1 MRRRVAMTTDL
12 VKPMTK
18 RFYFSVLAVFLL
30 FLVGGP
36 WNATAQT
43 EQYFQPVPDS
53 LYEGLAFDMPTVEV
67 PTFPDYSVSI
77 KAYGAEGDGET
88 LNTEAFEKAIA
99 HVSERGGG
107 RVVVPKG
114 IWRTGPI
121 VLQSNVNLHAKQ
133 GALVVFS
140 DNFDLYPL
148 IETSFEGLDTY
159 RSMSPI
165 YAKGVENVAIT
176 GEGVFDGS
184 GGAWRPVHRK
194 EMTERQWEEKVASGG
209 VVTETEGET
218 TWYPSKESMQG
229 DPGNFN
235 VPPDRTT
242 REDYME
248 VKDFLRPVMISI
260 RESENV
266 LLDGP
271 TFQNSPAW
279 MLHPLMSENLVIRNL
294 KIRNPVYAMNGDGLD
309 LESSKNVVMYGNSF
323 DVGDDAICIKS
334 GKNED
339 GRERGMPTENVIIR
353 DNTVYRAHGGFVVG
367 SEMSGGVRNI
377 AVSDMTFIGTDVGV
391 RFKSTRGRGGVVE
404 NIYISDIDML
414 DIVTEPIRFNLYYD
428 GEAPSPNQKSE
439 VVDEKKVEEQI
450 PEVTVETPQFRNIFL
465 ENILCQGAE
474 TALWIQG
481 LPEMNVQNVQLENV
495 RVTARRG
502 GMVTDTDGLHL
513 NDVTLTLQ
521 EGPGLYLSNAH
532 NVQLRQSEIA
542 FRDAPGVGVRLEGP
556 FTEKIA
562 LEGMRFTNTET
573 DVSRGPNV
581 EPSRVSRSEEGGQ

>member
-1 MRRRVAMTTDL
+1 MPTDSD
-12 VKPMTK
+12 KPMTK
-18 RFYFSVLAVFLL
+18 RLLFSVLLVAALCLL
-30 FLVGGP
+30 TGGAGD
-36 WNATAQT
+36 ATAQP
-43 EQYFQPVPDS
+43 EQEYFQPVPDS
-53 LYEGLAFDMPTVEV
+53 LYDGLAFDMPKVKV
-67 PTFPDYSVSI
+67 PTFPDYTVSI
-77 KAYGAEGDGET
+77 KEFGAEGDGEA
-88 LNTEAFEKAIA
+88 LNTEAFKKAIS

-114 IWRTGPI
+114 IWQTGPI
-121 VLQSNVNLHAKQ
+121 VLQNNVNLHTEQ

-159 RSMSPI
+159 RCMSPI
-165 YAKGVENVAIT
+165 YGKGLENVAIT

-184 GGAWRPVHRK
+184 GGAWRPVHRS
-194 EMTERQWEEKVASGG
+194 ELTERQWEEKVASGG

-242 REDYME
+242 REEYME

-279 MLHPLMSENLVIRNL
+279 MLHPLMSENLIIRNL

-353 DNTVYRAHGGFVVG
+353 NNTVYRAHGGFVVG

-404 NIYISDIDML
+404 NIYISDIDMI

-439 VVDEKKVEEQI
+439 VVDEKKIEEQI
-450 PEVTVETPQFRNIFL
+450 PEVTVETPQFRNIYL
-465 ENILCQGAE
+465 ENVLCQGAE

-481 LPEMNVQNVQLENV
+481 LPEMNVENVQLEDV
-495 RVTARRG
+495 RITARRG
-502 GMVTDTDGLHL
+502 GMVTDADGLQL
-513 NDVTLTLQ
+513 RDVTLTLQ

-532 NVQLRQSEIA
+532 NVRLRQSEIA
-542 FRDAPGVGVRLEGP
+542 FRGAPSVGLRVEGP
-556 FTEKIA
+556 FTEAIS
-562 LEGMRFTNTET
+562 LDGVRFTNAET

-581 EPSRVSRSEEGGQ
+581 ESDRVSRSAEGER